1 MLSQPFTLQL
11 NNAISKA
18 AVGKFDGEHASLTCA
33 TSAGKVFFG
42 RASELAASEQLRFLN
57 INRKISALAC
67 GVLDDKQGRDLLLV
81 GAQTTLP
88 RTTSARTATC
98 SSRMC
103 RTE

>member
-67 GVLDDKQGRDLLLV
+67 GVLDDKQGGHGR
-81 GAQTTLP
+81 AH
-88 RTTSARTATC
+88 
-98 SSRMC
+98 
-103 RTE
+103 